1 MAESTLSLTRTDLFR
16 AVARVVGYLKQYSTG
31 TLTVA
36 AGVTTLASGTYP
48 AFGFGIQAFGGTSY
62 VVDTRDS
69 TTQVTL
75 KDLTASASS
84 GTTHVLEFI
93 TEANLIDVI
102 RIVESGLR
110 QFYFVGPRTEL
121 NGAPYEWRFL
131 KPTIEFQIVQGDRD
145 IQMPDD
151 FDGITGP
158 LEFKAG
164 DNAWGGV
171 KVVEPQD
178 IDHFRGLST
187 TDTVSSWP
195 RYAAIRPLKHE
206 QTDGQRKQMSI
217 WPEASSDY
225 TLRFAFKV
233 LPENLTS
240 IREYPYGGAQHAET
254 ILAACEAEAEL
265 YMDDERGVRWE
276 KYQERLAASVSID
289 SRANRAEYLGYN
301 SNVEHPLAGQV
312 AGFRFENYTD
322 VTYAGTRYAGV

>member
-1 MAESTLSLTRTDLFR
+1 MAESTLSLTRTDLLR
-16 AVARVVGYLKQYSTG
+16 AGATLPGFLKRYTTG
-31 TLTVA
+31 TLEVVKGLA
-36 AGVTTLASGTYP
+36 TLTSGTYP
-48 AFGFGIQAFGGTSY
+48 AFGFGILTFGGTSY

-75 KDLTASASS
+75 KDLTAAATAL
-84 GTTHVLEFI
+84 TTHVLDFI
-93 TEANLIDVI
+93 TEANLIDVEI
-102 RIVESGLR
+102 IVKSALR
-110 QFYFVGPRTEL
+110 HFYFTGPRTEL

-131 KPTIEFQIVQGDRD
+131 KPTIEFPIESGDRD

-151 FDGITGP
+151 FGGILGP
-158 LEFKAG
+158 VEFKSG
-164 DNAWGGV
+164 DNAWGSV

-195 RYAAIRPLKHE
+195 RYVSIRPLKHE

-217 WPEASSDY
+217 WPEANSSY
-225 TLRFAFKV
+225 TLRFAFNV
-233 LPENLTS
+233 LPENLTA

-254 ILAACEAEAEL
+254 ILAAVNAFAEKKL
-265 YMDDERGVRWE
+265 DDEMDTHWNY
-276 KYQERLAASVSID
+276 YQERLAASVAID

-301 SNVEHPLAGQV
+301 SNVEHPLSGQV

-322 VTYAGTRYAGV
+322 VTYAGTKYAGV